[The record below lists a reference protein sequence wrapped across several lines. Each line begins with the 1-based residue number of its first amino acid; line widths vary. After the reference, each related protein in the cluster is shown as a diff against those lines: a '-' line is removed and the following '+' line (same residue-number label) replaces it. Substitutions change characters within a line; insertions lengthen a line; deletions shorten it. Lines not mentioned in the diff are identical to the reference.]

1 MQFRQ
6 FGFASEKKNG
16 QTLQVFYAAKTQKP
30 EVLFRAI
37 VSKQDSL
44 QFMPSSFLQ
53 KMLATLNVNDPFS
66 VSNSEEV
73 VQYVSGLKEGK
84 YTGFS
89 VDIQYLYYSLPQDG
103 ILQSVRACIEEDN
116 DEVSFR
122 NKCGMSV
129 DAFLEV
135 LSLYLGSTYVLFK
148 NKVYI
153 QKEGVCIGSKV
164 APV

>member
-1 MQFRQ
+1 
-6 FGFASEKKNG
+6 
-16 QTLQVFYAAKTQKP
+16 
-30 EVLFRAI
+30 
-37 VSKQDSL
+37 
-44 QFMPSSFLQ
+44 MPSSFLQ

-148 NKVYI
+148 NKVYM